1 MLQSCALQQFVRQFI
16 QRSQGVGIGT
26 GVVLGTISALAVHAS
41 VSHAG
46 IVAVAADPTTLQLA
60 ERPPVPGTDLPPGRQ
75 RGAGSFSGCVLMGE
89 RDPAKLLVAL
99 MPEVQLTNGRSA
111 VLAETQRDRPTLW
124 FYVGYPAGT
133 QLELVL
139 QDAAGNTL
147 DRQQRTMGPQP
158 GLVGWSA
165 TRGFALAAGQDYR
178 WYLKVRCAGPNSS
191 PDDYVNGTLRKFS
204 GDRMANPP
212 WLDRL
217 DAALSPTGQAEN
229 GGRSPWADLL
239 EQVGL
244 GDLMEARP
252 VATP

>member
-1 MLQSCALQQFVRQFI
+1 MLQSCALQQFVRRFI
-16 QRSQGVGIGT
+16 QRSQGVGIGV
-26 GVVLGTISALAVHAS
+26 GVVLGTISALAGHAS

-46 IVAVAADPTTLQLA
+46 VVAADPIALQLA
-60 ERPPVPGTDLPPGRQ
+60 ERPPVPGTDLPPGRR
-75 RGAGSFSGCVLMGE
+75 RGAGSFSGCTLMGE

-99 MPEVQLTNGRSA
+99 MPEVQSADGRSV

-133 QLELVL
+133 LLELVL

-158 GLVGWSA
+158 GLVGLAA
-165 TRGFALAAGQDYR
+165 TRGLALAAGQDYR

-191 PDDYVNGTLRKFS
+191 PDDYVNGTLRRLP
-204 GDRMANPP
+204 GDRTSNLP

-217 DAALSPTGQAEN
+217 DAALSPTGQAGN
-229 GGRSPWADLL
+229 GGGGRSPWAGLL

-244 GDLMEARP
+244 GDLTEARP
-252 VATP
+252 VASP